1 MSVTSQS
8 RHSTLKRY
16 VVFAWEGLE
25 KMNIEHRT
33 SNSPEA
39 SKHLSA
45 WADRILNGKR

>member
-1 MSVTSQS
+1 MW
-8 RHSTLKRY
+8 LKKGLIK
-16 VVFAWEGLE
+16 EGRGRDLIT

-45 WADRILNGKR
+45 WRIEH